1 MSLLQ
6 YFKRKNCALP
16 DPDGGFAAVV
26 PPQIIISA
34 NNQVRTTQDKESK
47 RGPYQIIADATE
59 QAKIGKYASF
69 HGVAAT
75 LRHFKGLGLKDSTVQ
90 YWKNFMK
97 KNTGKSAELWL
108 KQVKMKQYQKLQ
120 NCPEER

>member
-16 DPDGGFAAVV
+16 DPDGELAAVV
-26 PPQIIISA
+26 PPQIIIAA
-34 NNQVRTTQDKESK
+34 NNQVRTTQDKES
-47 RGPYQIIADATE
+47 DATE

-75 LRHFKGLGLKDSTVQ
+75 LIETF
-90 YWKNFMK
+90 
-97 KNTGKSAELWL
+97 
-108 KQVKMKQYQKLQ
+108 
-120 NCPEER
+120 